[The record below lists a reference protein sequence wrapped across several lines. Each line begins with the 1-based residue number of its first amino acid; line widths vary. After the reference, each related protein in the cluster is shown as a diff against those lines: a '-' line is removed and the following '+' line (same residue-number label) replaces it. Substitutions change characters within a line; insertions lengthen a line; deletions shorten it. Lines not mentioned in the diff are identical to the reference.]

1 MMWAPNLHSTALCW
15 SLPCFLSLP
24 PLPRPALLS
33 LPFAPLSLLMMVG
46 GSDDCSTSEPQICIS
61 KMRLICPAPC
71 A

>member
-33 LPFAPLSLLMMVG
+33 LPFAPLSLLMMEG
-46 GSDDCSTSEPQICIS
+46 GTDNCSISEPQIFIS
-61 KMRLICPAPC
+61 KMKTIRPAPR